1 MPKKEVN
8 FTAFIT
14 PMDYHYNP
22 DDGLWYD
29 IDTEQPP
36 VPTTVPFVDE
46 NFYIEFYNGNYGFD
60 EPNTDQEF
68 EYDASEALQGG
79 VTGPGLTFLFTNQY
93 GEKLDCFFESWYLW
107 DLEEFIENVKTN
119 KFSSVYLEAYS
130 DLKFL
135 VWPLPNHKLRFAIQY
150 YYPYQDYYSGS
161 YDNYGKGTV
170 YKFLDRILDVE
181 VDKDQFIKTFEDAI
195 AQAKAALSTLINN
208 YVKNNNLPEDKIH
221 YLASKMGLEPKE

>member
-1 MPKKEVN
+1 MPKGKVDFIE
-8 FTAFIT
+8 FIT

-22 DDGLWYD
+22 DDSLWYD
-29 IDTEQPP
+29 VDTEFPP
-36 VPTTVPFVDE
+36 IPTTNPFVDE
-46 NFYIEFYNGNYGFD
+46 NFNIEFYNGNYKFE

-68 EYDASEALQGG
+68 EYDVLEALQG
-79 VTGPGLTFLFTNQY
+79 VICGPGLTFIFTNQHS
-93 GEKLDCFFESWYLW
+93 EKLDCFFESWYLW
-107 DLEEFIENVKTN
+107 DLEEFIENVKSN

-135 VWPLPNHKLRFAIQY
+135 VWPLPNNKLRFAIQY
-150 YYPYQDYYSGS
+150 YYPHQDYYPGT
-161 YDNYGKGTV
+161 YDNYGKGIG

-181 VDKDQFIKTFEDAI
+181 VDKDRFVKAFEYAI